1 MTWEETIQFIR
12 TQPEYSYLVDKAY
25 FEEELHLNV
34 ERFKVSEEFIET
46 IKLLKHYQPNAK
58 TILDIGSGN
67 GVSAIA
73 FALGGYNVC
82 VVEPDPSLTIGAG
95 AIRILKEHYS
105 LNNIEI
111 FEAFA
116 EEIKFDDNHFD
127 IVYARQCMHHAYD
140 LNKFVFEA
148 GRVIKQGGLFMT
160 VRDHLVFD
168 QKDKEWF
175 LRAHLLQK
183 YYGGENAFTLNE
195 YKTAIEKAS
204 LTLFLTLKH
213 FDSPINY
220 FPLSKAEKE
229 MEEEDYILKLDSAI
243 KNKFGFFS
251 HLGFL
256 RNYFVNKVSHLIENP
271 HDEKKVPGR
280 MYTFLA
286 LKK

>member
-1 MTWEETIQFIR
+1 MTWEETIQYIR
-12 TQPEYSYLVDKAY
+12 TQPEYKYLVEKAY
-25 FEEELHLNV
+25 FEEDLHLNV
-34 ERFKVSEEFIET
+34 ERFKISEEFIET
-46 IKLLKHYQPNAK
+46 LMLVKQYQPNAK

-73 FALGGYNVC
+73 FALEGYTVF

-95 AIRILKEHYS
+95 AIRKLKERYH

-116 EEIKFDDNHFD
+116 EEIKFPNNHFD
-127 IVYARQCMHHAYD
+127 VVYARQCMHHAYD

-148 GRVIKQGGLFMT
+148 GRVLKKDGLFMT
-160 VRDHLVFD
+160 VRDHVIFD

-183 YYGGENAFTLNE
+183 YYGGENAFTLSE
-195 YKTAIEKAS
+195 YKTAIDKAGLS
-204 LTLFLTLKH
+204 LTLTLNH
-213 FDSPINY
+213 FDTAINY

-229 MEEEDYILKLDSAI
+229 TEEKNYKLKLDAAI
-243 KNKFGFFS
+243 TDKFGFFS
-251 HLGFL
+251 RLNFL
-256 RNYFVNKVSHLIENP
+256 KSYFAGKMSQIVENP
-271 HDEKKVPGR
+271 HDERKIAGR
-280 MYTFLA
+280 MYTFVA